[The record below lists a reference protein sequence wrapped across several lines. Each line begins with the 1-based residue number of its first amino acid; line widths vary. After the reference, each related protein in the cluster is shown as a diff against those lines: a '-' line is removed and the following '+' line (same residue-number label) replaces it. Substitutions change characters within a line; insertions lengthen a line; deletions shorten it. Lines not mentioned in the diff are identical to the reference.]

1 MNFIVFDTE
10 VFRYNFLFV
19 ALNLETGEYT
29 IIENDRDK
37 IIEFYEQ
44 HKQDIWIGYNCK
56 NYDKYIL
63 QAIINGINPKLV
75 NDYIISGGN
84 GWQLFD
90 KKLDINLYDCMIMG
104 KSLKQLESYFGVD
117 IRETEIDFNID
128 RPLTAKERKSNIEYC
143 KSDVYNTAKVFMYN
157 IDDFNAHLGM
167 VKLAKVPLSQLTST
181 KAQLSAKILQAKP
194 LPQNMLQQEWEF
206 EYNQCVKDYDYK
218 HKDVLKFFDSLRE
231 TKDAKA
237 KYECELYG
245 LKHTFALGGLHA
257 GINNYIKCPSKENR
271 CLVHADVR
279 LILS

>member
-1 MNFIVFDTE
+1 MRFIIFDME
-10 VFRYNFLFV
+10 VFIYNYLFV
-19 ALNLETGEYT
+19 ALDLETKKYT
-29 IIENDRDK
+29 IIEDNREELLKFYNDNKDS
-37 IIEFYEQ
+37 
-44 HKQDIWIGYNCK
+44 IWIGYNCK

-63 QAIINGINPKLV
+63 QAIIEGINPKPV
-75 NDYIISGGN
+75 NDYIISGGQ

-128 RPLTAKERKSNIEYC
+128 RPLTEKERASNIEYC
-143 KSDVYNTAKVFMYN
+143 KSDVYNTALVFMHN

-167 VKLAKVPLSQLTST
+167 VKLAKVPLNQIANT

-194 LPQNMLQQEWEF
+194 LPQSLLKEEWQF
-206 EYNQCVKDYDYK
+206 EYNQCVKDYNYK

-237 KYECELYG
+237 KYEIDLYG
-245 LKHTFALGGLHA
+245 LKHVFALGGLHA
-257 GINNYIKCPSKENR
+257 GINNYIKYPSKENR
-271 CLVHADVR
+271 LLVHADVR

>member
-1 MNFIVFDTE
+1 MNFIVFDFE

-29 IIENDRDK
+29 IIEDDRDK
-37 IIEFYEQ
+37 MIEFY
-44 HKQDIWIGYNCK
+44 KDNINSIWIGYNCK
-56 NYDKYIL
+56 NYDRYIL
-63 QAIINGINPKLV
+63 QAIIEGVNPKPV
-75 NDYIISGGN
+75 NDYIINGGQ
-84 GWQLFD
+84 GWKLFD

-117 IRETEIDFNID
+117 IRETEIDFNIN
-128 RPLTAKERKSNIEYC
+128 RPLTDKERASNIKYC
-143 KSDVYNTAKVFMYN
+143 KSDVYNTALVFKYN

-167 VKLAKVPLSQLTST
+167 VKLAKGSLSQLANT

-194 LPQNMLQQEWEF
+194 LPQNMLKEEWQF
-206 EYNQCVKDYDYK
+206 EYNQCVKDYNYK

-237 KYECELYG
+237 KYETILYG
-245 LKHTFALGGLHA
+245 LKHVFALGGLHA
-257 GINNYIKCPSKENR
+257 GINNYIKYPLKEDR

-279 LILS
+279 LLLS

>member
-1 MNFIVFDTE
+1 MRFIVFDME
-10 VFRYNFLFV
+10 VFTYNYLFV
-19 ALNLETGEYT
+19 AFDLETKKYT
-29 IIENDRDK
+29 VIEDNREELIKFYNDNKDS
-37 IIEFYEQ
+37 
-44 HKQDIWIGYNCK
+44 IWIGYNCK

-63 QAIINGINPKLV
+63 QAIIEGINPKPV
-75 NDYIISGGN
+75 NDYIIGGN
-84 GWQLFD
+84 AGWLLFD

-128 RPLTAKERKSNIEYC
+128 RPLTDDERASNIEYC
-143 KSDVYNTAKVFMYN
+143 KSDVYNTALVFMHN

-167 VKLAKVPLSQLTST
+167 VKLAKASLSSLAST

-194 LPQNMLQQEWEF
+194 LPQNLLKEEWQF

-218 HKDVLKFFDSLRE
+218 HKDVLKFFDSLQE

-237 KYECELYG
+237 KYEIDLYG
-245 LKHTFALGGLHA
+245 LKHVFALGGLHA
-257 GINNYIKCPSKENR
+257 GINNYIKYPSKENR
-271 CLVHADVR
+271 LLVHADVR